1 MDKENPFINLKS
13 TLEIGGK
20 TYNYYDINKL
30 NDERIKKL
38 PVSIKVL
45 L

>member
-1 MDKENPFINLKS
+1 MDNENPYNHLKVDF
-13 TLEIGGK
+13 THNNVNY
-20 TYNYYDINKL
+20 TYYDINKL
-30 NDERIKKL
+30 NDERILKL